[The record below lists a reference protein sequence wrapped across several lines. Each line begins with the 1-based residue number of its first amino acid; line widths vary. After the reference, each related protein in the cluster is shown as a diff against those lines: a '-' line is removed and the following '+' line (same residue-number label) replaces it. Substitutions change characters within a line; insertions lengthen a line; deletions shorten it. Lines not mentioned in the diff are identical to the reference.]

1 MTTSVPPSSPGAGGQ
16 PEPSLRDEPPRRP
29 MPRRY
34 TVASF
39 DNLVVLANY
48 EERLREARRMVW
60 RDRGEPAVEVH
71 DLWECL
77 EHGIGGGLRAGTLAF
92 AIRSGVNLILLLA
105 RIGKVPRKT
114 RISLVRHAL
123 FGQDSIRFG
132 TMIGGFVAI
141 YRILLNAFPL
151 LFHANAP
158 ISLNPRNLTKK
169 LFSSSDSDSDS
180 SIDELSRPAA
190 ESHSPID
197 ITPAARKREA
207 RLSFIAQAHQTW
219 LRRRSARW
227 HSIVAGA
234 VAGGIAI
241 SFENPS
247 RRNGIAQQ
255 LFVRGLQGSYNAY
268 SEKHGFRVPHGD
280 VLVFALSCAQIMYS
294 FLLRPDT
301 LPRSYTTWINAAGQL
316 PKEAVSINRDM
327 VRSHTFNLVDL
338 ERIIARPDLHPAN
351 ATAIDVWRAAQPP
364 YGPCAASHPHVASCA
379 YTPIERFFTVFRW
392 ILPIYGALH
401 VVPMLLFKRKAVA
414 QAPKAMALRA
424 SWGTVRSASFLGA
437 FIAIYQ
443 GYYCAAQNSHRAL
456 VGRKRVPAWLLS
468 ALVSKASFW
477 LGGLLAGIS
486 VLMEAKHRRGELAM
500 YVLPKG
506 LESVW
511 VAARGKGLVF
521 RTGKHG
527 NALLTAIG
535 MGMVMSTYQ
544 NDPQH
549 LSGFVRR
556 ILYQFIGPN

>member
-1 MTTSVPPSSPGAGGQ
+1 MTTSVPPSSSGAGGQ
-16 PEPSLRDEPPRRP
+16 AKPSLRHEPPRLSGSI
-29 MPRRY
+29 PRRY

-77 EHGIGGGLRAGTLAF
+77 EHGTRGGLRAGTLAF

-105 RIGKVPRKT
+105 RIRKVPRRT

-151 LFHANAP
+151 LFPADVP
-158 ISLNPRNLTKK
+158 IPLNPRNSTKK
-169 LFSSSDSDSDS
+169 LFSSSDFEDDPA
-180 SIDELSRPAA
+180 IDDLSRLAV
-190 ESHSPID
+190 ESDSPID
-197 ITPAARKREA
+197 ITPAAKKKEA
-207 RLSFIAQAHQTW
+207 RLSSVAQAHQTW

-234 VAGGIAI
+234 IAGGIAI
-241 SFENPS
+241 SFEGPS
-247 RRNGIAQQ
+247 RRKDIAQQ
-255 LFVRGLQGSYNAY
+255 LFVRQGSYNAY
-268 SEKHGFRVPHGD
+268 SEKRGFRVPHGD
-280 VLVFALSCAQIMYS
+280 VLVFALSCAQIMYG

-301 LPRSYTTWINAAGQL
+301 LPKSYTTWINAAGQI

-327 VRSHTFNLVDL
+327 VRTHTFDL
-338 ERIIARPDLHPAN
+338 ADFERIIARPDLHPAN
-351 ATAIDVWRAAQPP
+351 FTAIDVWRAVQPP

-379 YTPIERFFTVFRW
+379 FTPIDRFFTVFRW
-392 ILPIYGALH
+392 TLPIYGALH

-414 QAPKAMALRA
+414 ARTESHGATCELGHDTERLRA
-424 SWGTVRSASFLGA
+424 
-437 FIAIYQ
+437 
-443 GYYCAAQNSHRAL
+443 AL
-456 VGRKRVPAWLLS
+456 DADARVGGRKRVPAWLLA

-486 VLMEAKHRRGELAM
+486 VLIEAKHRRGELAM

-506 LESVW
+506 LESAW